1 MTRDQFAV
9 AIYRAFTA
17 VLNGTGQEVL
27 AEQHRDLLLAAD
39 QYAAHVA
46 EITARPPD
54 RLDRRAS

>member
-1 MTRDQFAV
+1 MTRTEFEEAV
-9 AIYRAFTA
+9 SATA
-17 VLNGTGQEVL
+17 SLT
-27 AEQHRDLLLAAD
+27 AEQREALLAAAD